1 MAGQT
6 NYSPLAIAAAEALA
20 AEGVADVALYLPAPS
35 DHRPVLYREAGVG
48 LSHPDFERLRSSG
61 VPFLYVL
68 STDMHRCE
76 TVLEAKLSSLVCS
89 SEVPPDEKAKL
100 VHQVGTSVAR
110 DLAREPGS
118 ADNLGRASCIV
129 DNIIGSVLS
138 DPLVAGH
145 MLQMAGHERSTASHM
160 FVVSALAVTLGAE
173 IFGSDLEILRALA
186 LAGMTHDIGKL
197 GISSEVLN
205 KAAPLTPEES
215 QLIQQHPIESVRLLR
230 DDPHVTPTVR
240 QMILQHHERVDGR
253 GYPLGVSGDEL
264 LPGSRIVSIV
274 DSFHAMIGRRSHRKA
289 FTPLE
294 ANRALN
300 SQAGRQFD
308 ADMLARWN
316 ELFDRCW
323 SQGPEVVAIKPGG
336 EIVELS
342 SRHEHGQPARRRRA
356 FGARPK
362 RFTCNAR
369 AVVKCVYAGRLHD
382 TTCAPDVFV
391 ASVHNV
397 SHGGMCMY
405 SAHPMYRGE
414 VVHVQIDKG
423 THKMWVR
430 GTVAWCRQHEGS
442 TYKAGLQLVQRIPEH
457 EVRAP
462 VDVQGIVRSGPNRAE
477 ASSEI
482 GRGSHAP
489 PKAGECDRTVTPPE
503 NELETL
509 TAMAATRAPT
519 IEAERTVVRLA
530 ISSNSEVR
538 RKAIDVLANFGTK
551 AARAALLDLLQDPD
565 PTVREHAVAAAGMTK
580 MLEAAHTLRRQL
592 DDPVEAVALR
602 AAGALGRLGERTGLP
617 LVIEALRRKDG
628 QARLAAQVFGE
639 IVGHRF
645 PANERGVD
653 AAQRYLAAKGAAAL
667 LAS

>member
-6 NYSPLAIAAAEALA
+6 YYSPIALAAAQALA
-20 AEGVADVALYLPAPS
+20 AEGAADFPLYLPAPS

-48 LSHPDFERLRSSG
+48 LSPPDFERLRSSG

-76 TVLEAKLSSLVCS
+76 TVLETKLSSLVCS
-89 SEVPPDEKAKL
+89 SEVPPDEKARL

-110 DLAREPGS
+110 DLARDPGS
-118 ADNLGRASCIV
+118 SENLGRASYVV

-186 LAGMTHDIGKL
+186 LAGMTHDMGKL
-197 GISSEVLN
+197 GISPEVLN
-205 KAAPLTPEES
+205 KATPLTPEES
-215 QLIQQHPIESVRLLR
+215 QLIEQHPIESVRLLG

-240 QMILQHHERVDGR
+240 QMILQHHEWVDGR

-264 LPGSRIVSIV
+264 LPGSRIVSVV
-274 DSFHAMIGRRSHRKA
+274 DSFHAMLGRRSYRRA
-289 FTPLE
+289 FTPLQ
-294 ANRALN
+294 ASRALN

-308 ADMLARWN
+308 ADVLTRWN

-323 SQGPEVVAIKPGG
+323 SQQPVVLPIQPGG
-336 EIVELS
+336 EIDEVS
-342 SRHEHGQPARRRRA
+342 SRHEHGQPAPQRKA

-369 AVVKCVYAGRLHD
+369 AMVKCVYAGRLHD
-382 TTCAPDVFV
+382 ATCAPDVFV
-391 ASVHNV
+391 ASVHDV
-397 SHGGMCMY
+397 SYRGLCMY
-405 SAHPMYRGE
+405 SAYPMYRGE

-430 GTVAWCRQHEGS
+430 GTVAWCRQHEGNI
-442 TYKAGLQLVQRIPEH
+442 YKAGLRLVQRIPEH

-462 VDVQGIVRSGPNRAE
+462 VDVQGIVRPGANRAE
-477 ASSEI
+477 ATPEI
-482 GRGSHAP
+482 AKDSHAP
-489 PKAGECDRTVTPPE
+489 PQTAERDRTETPSE

-509 TAMAATRAPT
+509 AVMAAMRSPT
-519 IEAERTVVRLA
+519 IEAERTVVKLGA
-530 ISSNSEVR
+530 SSDPEVR
-538 RKAIDVLANFGTK
+538 RKAIDVLANIGTK
-551 AARAALLDLLQDPD
+551 AARAALLDLLQDHN
-565 PTVREHAVAAAGMTK
+565 PTVREHAVATAGMTK
-580 MLEAAHTLRRQL
+580 MLEAAHTLRQQL

-617 LVIEALRRKDG
+617 LVMEALQRKDG

-667 LAS
+667 LTP